1 MENLF
6 GSSLE
11 TKDETGIKQLKVSI
25 DKSILDLQTYVEE
38 YPTKNEIRSFILHS
52 KTSMKKTN
60 DTLSKI
66 ASRMERIANNAKS
79 KKGATKK
86 FNDKIFSMLEP
97 LDRDIKDYVEEEDDL
112 QIALNASL
120 KKRNE
125 KLVWVKMKE
134 RKVEEVKMLSEVKE
148 PLLDL
153 DNCSLHELILS
164 YKKLQ
169 VILPLMPTKH
179 VLVLILL
186 IMF

>member
-1 MENLF
+1 ME
-6 GSSLE
+6 E
-11 TKDETGIKQLKVSI
+11 C
-25 DKSILDLQTYVEE
+25 
-38 YPTKNEIRSFILHS
+38 PTKNEIRSFILYS
-52 KTSMKKTN
+52 KTRMKKTN

-66 ASRMERIANNAKS
+66 ASRMETIANNAKS

-153 DNCSLHELILS
+153 ENCSLHELIS
-164 YKKLQ
+164 ILQ
-169 VILPLMPTKH
+169 KFASDPSIKVTKQ